1 MSGSASFDLNAPQ
14 HFTAGTVGEPGH
26 RVFYVQGAE
35 GTLVLTLKLE
45 KTQVAALAQYL
56 AELLADLP
64 PVPDDDVPLDIGLI
78 EPTVAAW
85 TVGTIGVAVDESN
98 DRLVVSFQE
107 LDPTATGEEEDDD
120 DEDDEDVNLATFTIT
135 RPQAMGFVRKAAEL
149 VSSGRPPCTLCGRP
163 LDPEGHVCIK
173 TNGHLH

>member
-1 MSGSASFDLNAPQ
+1 MSGSASFDLNAPE
-14 HFTAGTVGEPGH
+14 HFTAGTVGEPGR
-26 RVFYVQGAE
+26 RVFYVQAAE
-35 GTLVLTLKLE
+35 GSMVVTLKLE
-45 KTQVAALAQYL
+45 KTQVAALAQYV

-64 PVPDDDVPLDIGLI
+64 PVPDDDVPLDIGLV

-85 TVGTIGVAVDESN
+85 TVGTIGVAVDEAR

-107 LDPTATGEEEDDD
+107 LAPGGDEEEDD
-120 DEDDEDVNLATFTIT
+120 DEDDEDTNLATFTIT
-135 RPQAMGFVRKAAEL
+135 RPQAMAFVRKAAEL

>member
-1 MSGSASFDLNAPQ
+1 MTGSSSFDLNAPE
-14 HFTAGTVGEPGH
+14 HFTTDAVGEPGH

-35 GTLVLTLKLE
+35 GSMVVTLKLE
-45 KTQVAALAQYL
+45 KTQVAALAQYV

-64 PVPDDDVPLDIGLI
+64 PVSEDDVPLDIGLV

-85 TVGTIGVAVDESN
+85 TVGTIGVAVDEAR
-98 DRLVVSFQE
+98 DRLVVTFQE
-107 LDPTATGEEEDDD
+107 LDPAGEEEEDD

-135 RPQAMGFVRKAAEL
+135 RPQAMAFVRRAAEL
-149 VSSGRPPCTLCGRP
+149 VSAGRPPCTLCGRP